1 MEAEYIRRCA
11 LCLLN
16 EKEVAPFL
24 QKLKESHPEVEMAVF
39 PGSGTVQIMFQSE
52 KPVDA
57 LVDKVQEKFPT
68 FFYGE
73 GKIEEAVGREFIA
86 RKKTLALAESC
97 TGGALAAQL
106 TSIPHASQYL
116 LGSIVAYTN
125 GWKERFLQVSR
136 TTLEQRGAVSRETV
150 IEMVKGLFNE
160 TEADLG
166 VAVSGIAGP
175 GGGTKAA
182 PVGTIYIAIGVRG
195 EKIDAGA
202 IHAPPHDR
210 SGAIDMA
217 VHLILGALWRR
228 LAHSTATF
236 S

>member
-1 MEAEYIRRCA
+1 MQDEFIRKCS

-24 QKLKESHPEVEMAVF
+24 QKLKVSHPEVEMALF
-39 PGSGTVQIMFQSE
+39 PSPGTVQIMFQGE
-52 KPVDA
+52 TPVDE
-57 LVDKVQEKFPT
+57 LVEKVQEEFPS

-86 RKKTLALAESC
+86 RKKTVALAESC
-97 TGGALAAQL
+97 TGGALAAKL
-106 TSIPHASQYL
+106 TAIPGASQYL

-136 TTLEQRGAVSRETV
+136 TTLKQKGAVSREV
-150 IEMVKGLFNE
+150 VVEMVQGLLNE
-160 TEADLG
+160 TDADFG
-166 VAVSGIAGP
+166 VAVSGVAGP
-175 GGGTKAA
+175 SGGTKAT

-195 EKIDAGA
+195 QKIDAGV
-202 IHAPPHDR
+202 IHAPHDR
-210 SGAIDMA
+210 NSAIDLA
-217 VHLILGALWRR
+217 VHLVLGALWRR
-228 LAHSTATF
+228 LVHNTATF